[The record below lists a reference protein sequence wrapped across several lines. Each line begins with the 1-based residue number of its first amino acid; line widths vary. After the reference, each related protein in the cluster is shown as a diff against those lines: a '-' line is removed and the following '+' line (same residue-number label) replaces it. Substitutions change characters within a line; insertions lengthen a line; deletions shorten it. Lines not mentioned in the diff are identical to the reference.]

1 MLDSKD
7 LLDFKEASRWASEY
21 LGKTVTTSNIS
32 YLVNYGRIEKTA
44 GNGIALISKNA
55 LIDYYTGYKNSREF
69 SWKNQL
75 GDDLN
80 WALSF
85 DQYSE
90 SETTKRVQRLHPYKG
105 KFIPQLL
112 SRRSY
117 RRFQERSIFPKVQ
130 KP

>member
-55 LIDYYTGYKNSREF
+55 LIQDKHR
-69 SWKNQL
+69 
-75 GDDLN
+75 
-80 WALSF
+80 
-85 DQYSE
+85 
-90 SETTKRVQRLHPYKG
+90 
-105 KFIPQLL
+105 
-112 SRRSY
+112 
-117 RRFQERSIFPKVQ
+117 
-130 KP
+130 